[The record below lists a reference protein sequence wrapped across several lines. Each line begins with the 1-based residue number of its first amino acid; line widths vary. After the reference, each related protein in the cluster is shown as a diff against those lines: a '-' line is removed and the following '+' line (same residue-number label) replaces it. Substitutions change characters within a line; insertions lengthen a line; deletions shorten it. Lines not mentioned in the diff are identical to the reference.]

1 MAIQKIPLWK
11 EAENWRNRQL
21 AMRDYMD
28 AMSQLTTNLTSAGSD
43 QSSGIANIAAK
54 AAMKRIQ
61 QQAAAKNAEDA
72 AKKAQAAA
80 DEKALQAIRDRMN
93 ELTKVD
99 VVV

>member
-11 EAENWRNRQL
+11 ENENWRNRQL

-43 QSSGIANIAAK
+43 QSSGIANIVAK

-61 QQAAAKNAEDA
+61 AEAAAKNAKSA
-72 AKKAQAAA
+72 AESAQAAA
-80 DEKALQAIRDRMN
+80 NDKALQAIKDRMN
-93 ELTKVD
+93 EFTKVD
-99 VVV
+99 VIV